1 MPNWKKVITSGSD
14 AALNGLIVTNNLR
27 INASGSSIISGS
39 FVVTGSSQIIGPIS
53 VTGNQTIDGNILVIG
68 NITAQQYIV
77 SSSVYYVT
85 QSFSSGSTVFGNSL
99 DDTHQFTGSL
109 YVTGSIIATNGFT
122 GSLQGTGSW
131 AQNALTASFLP
142 IATYQI
148 TASVATNAITAS
160 YVTGSVFT
168 SANPALSASFAVTAS
183 HALNVSP
190 PVTINNNTDN
200 FIVTATGT
208 SLTVQGEPNFRF
220 NGSLLQLTGSAIIS
234 GTNASL
240 IVSGTV
246 SATNGFTGNLTGT
259 SSWATVSRRILMG
272 VVGTLPSGPGE
283 TIYYLPVTRNLPV
296 STAEA
301 TLLAQTSS
309 LIYSGS
315 LDRLFV
321 TASWAVS
328 SSFATTAGFA
338 LTTNIATAS
347 YVNALTQNVIISG
360 SISTRISSTD
370 LQNLSATANS
380 YSGNTVQGT
389 AGSVGIGDLCYLDF
403 NTPAWEPVDQ
413 TTDSSTKLL
422 GICVDT
428 DTGHFL
434 LDGKFTLTNSVVGG
448 TLRRGYP
455 VYLNGTGQF
464 TTDVASLTTGYVR
477 IVGHLLDTDGSNNW
491 LLNFRPDH
499 TWIQL

>member
-14 AALNGLIVTNNLR
+14 AAFNSVI
-27 INASGSSIISGS
+27 AS
-39 FVVTGSSQIIGPIS
+39 
-53 VTGNQTIDGNILVIG
+53 
-68 NITAQQYIV
+68 
-77 SSSVYYVT
+77 
-85 QSFSSGSTVFGNSL
+85 
-99 DDTHQFTGSL
+99 
-109 YVTGSIIATNGFT
+109 NGFT

-131 AQNALTASFLP
+131 AINAVTASFLP

-148 TASVATNAITAS
+148 TASVANNAVTAS
-160 YVTGSVFT
+160 YITGSIFT
-168 SANPALSASFAVTAS
+168 SANPVLSASFATTAS

-190 PVTINNNTDN
+190 PVIINNNTDN

-220 NGSLLQLTGSAIIS
+220 DGSLLQLTGSAIIS
-234 GTNASL
+234 GANASL

-259 SSWATVSRRILMG
+259 SSWATVSRRVSLG
-272 VVGTLPSGPGE
+272 VVGTLPSGSGE
-283 TIYYLPVTRNLPV
+283 TIYYLPVTRNLPIG
-296 STAEA
+296 SNEA

-328 SSFATTAGFA
+328 SSFATTASFA

-347 YVNALTQNVIISG
+347 YVNTLTQNVIISG

-370 LQNLSATANS
+370 LQNLSATVNS
-380 YSGNTVQGT
+380 YNGNTVQGAT
-389 AGSVGIGDLCYLDF
+389 GSVSIGDLCYLDF

-413 TTDSSTKLL
+413 TTDSSTNLL

-428 DTGHFL
+428 GTGHFL
-434 LDGKFTLTNSVVGG
+434 LDGKFTLTNSVIGG

-455 VYLNGTGQF
+455 VYLSGTGQF

-477 IVGHLLDTDGSNNW
+477 IVGHLLDTNGSGNW